1 MSPSLDTVDLEIRPV
16 NWGSRRRGSAIRNL
30 EGVPHMVTRSM
41 SKLAAAAGGLALSVI
56 AGAGIA
62 SADGLSPAAINTT
75 CNYDQVVRA
84 LDAQSPGSGTKLA
97 NSGMASGFLQ
107 RYLASP
113 PPQRIQMA
121 QQAQAQFPTQANQY
135 LPMINQVAV
144 TCNNF

>member
-1 MSPSLDTVDLEIRPV
+1 
-16 NWGSRRRGSAIRNL
+16 
-30 EGVPHMVTRSM
+30 MVTRSL
-41 SKLAAAAGGLALSVI
+41 SKLAAVAGGLALSVL

-62 SADGLSPAAINTT
+62 SADDLSPAAINTT
-75 CNYDQVVRA
+75 CSYPQVVAA
-84 LDAQSPGSGTKLA
+84 LNAQSPGAGAKLTSSGI
-97 NSGMASGFLQ
+97 ASGFLQ

-121 QQAQAQFPTQANQY
+121 QQAEAQFPQAANEY

>member
-1 MSPSLDTVDLEIRPV
+1 
-16 NWGSRRRGSAIRNL
+16 
-30 EGVPHMVTRSM
+30 M
-41 SKLAAAAGGLALSVI
+41 SKLAAVAGGLALSAL

-84 LDAQSPGSGTKLA
+84 LDANSPGAGAKLTSSGI
-97 NSGMASGFLQ
+97 ASNFLQ
-107 RYLASP
+107 RYLASG
-113 PPQRIQMA
+113 PQERVQMA
-121 QQAQAQFPTQANQY
+121 NDAQVQFPSQANKY